1 MELRSYGVSPGQPW
15 GAPIAAYGAPGLRR
29 PSPFGP
35 PLPWEGRRDSAGRL
49 VVFTAF
55 EGFVVGGLLIALS
68 LVRTPVLT
76 ELIGGCPH
84 EELLGRTCSPMRGE
98 GYRGLGIL
106 GGAGGPGRY
115 RENRLLIVIDC
126 DDFPRMMAFWKEALH
141 YVPKYSPDGG
151 WVILKDPEGR
161 GPNLSL
167 NLPSRRSPG
176 LVSASPGSLCR
187 GPEGRG
193 QASPPPR
200 CDSSSVRATRGG
212 LRRPRGPGRQPV
224 LRRPS
229 VMQLNRPIGSLNRSK
244 GYGPLEH
251 GD

>member
-1 MELRSYGVSPGQPW
+1 MGSHLPRRDFIPGGAVPLLAPLRGHLLPRGARAVEPDGPSILRGFLRTAVGRPHRGVRGPR
-15 GAPIAAYGAPGLRR
+15 L
-29 PSPFGP
+29 PSAVSFGP

-98 GYRGLGIL
+98 GLPGTGIL

-115 RENRLLIVIDC
+115 RENRLHRHRLRRL
-126 DDFPRMMAFWKEALH
+126 PRMMALWKEALH

-151 WVILKDPEGR
+151 WIILKDPEGR

-167 NLPSRRSPG
+167 NLSS
-176 LVSASPGSLCR
+176 
-187 GPEGRG
+187 EGHL
-193 QASPPPR
+193 
-200 CDSSSVRATRGG
+200 D
-212 LRRPRGPGRQPV
+212 
-224 LRRPS
+224 
-229 VMQLNRPIGSLNRSK
+229 
-244 GYGPLEH
+244 
-251 GD
+251 